1 MKTILTFL
9 TALLLVPLAAIHAA
23 EISPNR
29 LTPEETQ
36 RFRAAA
42 EYSRSAHGVSVLVM
56 RRG

>member
-42 EYSRSAHGVSVLVM
+42 EYSR
-56 RRG
+56 